1 MMKVVELPEEELLN
15 AGNYLQDYRD
25 GIEAQGKD
33 DELISVLNFTLK
45 ALSVLWVLLYGSDII
60 NVNVTEEEEEDEDDE
75 D

>member
-1 MMKVVELPEEELLN
+1 MNKTIELPEEELLN
-15 AGNYLQDYRD
+15 AGNYLQGYRD

-60 NVNVTEEEEEDEDDE
+60 NANVIEEDEDDE